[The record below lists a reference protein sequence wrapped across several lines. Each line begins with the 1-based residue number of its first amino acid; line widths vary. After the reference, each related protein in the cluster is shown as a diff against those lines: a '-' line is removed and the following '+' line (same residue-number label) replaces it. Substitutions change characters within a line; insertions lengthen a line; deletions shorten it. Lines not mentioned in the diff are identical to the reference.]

1 MAIAVESFNYAIGS
15 NVINLTV
22 PAPSGITSG
31 DFLYIIAMRDPISD
45 LSGYD
50 FSASGWT
57 QHLRHWTSLDVQI
70 QTLYKVSDGTEG
82 SVTLTSS
89 LERDTVVWYLR
100 ISGVDTSSPFNV
112 NGTFADDITPVT
124 IPSVTTTVNGC
135 LAFTLFAFDGGD
147 GDPFTLTG
155 TGWPSSIP
163 TNQYLEEDV
172 IGSSISGFWITK
184 EIVTSGTSESLSVN
198 SSTLDG
204 MGGVQFALTPASV
217 VAPSLNI
224 SGVNYNSIASLSGSS
239 KLSVA
244 SVSGVSVV

>member
-1 MAIAVESFNYAIGS
+1 MAIVVESFNYAIG
-15 NVINLTV
+15 NNAVNLTV
-22 PAPSGITSG
+22 PAPSGIASG

-89 LERDTVVWYLR
+89 LERDTVAWYLR

-112 NGTFADDITPVT
+112 NGTFADGLPPIA

-135 LAFTLFAFDGGD
+135 MAFTLFAFDGGD

-155 TGWPSSIP
+155 TGWPTSIP
-163 TNQYLEEDV
+163 TNQYLEEDA
-172 IGSSISGFWITK
+172 IGGSISGFWVTK
-184 EIVTSGTSESLSVN
+184 TLSTAGASGSLTVDSG
-198 SSTLDG
+198 TLDG
-204 MGGVQFALTPASV
+204 MGGVQFALAPAAVASSSV
-217 VAPSLNI
+217 NI
-224 SGVNYNSIASLSGSS
+224 SGVGYNSIASLSGSP

-244 SVSGVSVV
+244 SVSGVSVA

>member
-1 MAIAVESFNYAIGS
+1 MAIVVESFNYAIGS
-15 NVINLTV
+15 NAVNLTV

-82 SVTLTSS
+82 GVTLTSS
-89 LERDTVVWYLR
+89 LERDTVAWYLR

-112 NGTFADDITPVT
+112 NGSFADDITPIT

-135 LAFTLFAFDGGD
+135 MAFTLFAFDGGD
-147 GDPFTLTG
+147 GDPFTITG
-155 TGWPSSIP
+155 TGWPSTIP

-172 IGSSISGFWITK
+172 IGGSISGFWVTK
-184 EIVTSGTSESLSVN
+184 EIATAGASGSLSVD
-198 SSTLDG
+198 SGTLDG
-204 MGGVQFALTPASV
+204 MGGVQFALTPSATSPASLKLSNTLFSSV
-217 VAPSLNI
+217 S
-224 SGVNYNSIASLSGSS
+224 SLSGVSAAS
-239 KLSVA
+239 IA
-244 SVSGVSVV
+244 SVSGVSVA